1 MKATNHHT
9 ITTLG
14 KIQCFLTG
22 TIGAV
27 LIASLFAVAAR
38 AGDEPKGAAK
48 LAPKKVET
56 KKEAKIQIT
65 GSLIPQKVKRA
76 GFITD
81 TSFPV
86 AIIDRAEIERTG
98 GATLTQVLRRHPA
111 GR

>member
-1 MKATNHHT
+1 MK
-9 ITTLG
+9 TTSHRTPVRLRKNRLLPVGLVSAALIVSLLG
-14 KIQCFLTG
+14 LN
-22 TIGAV
+22 
-27 LIASLFAVAAR
+27 AR
-38 AGDEPKGAAK
+38 AADQEKDSVK
-48 LAPKKVET
+48 LAEKKVET
-56 KKEAKIQIT
+56 KKETKVQIT

-81 TSFPV
+81 TSYPV